1 MGDGAVRTGLG
12 TFSALLTLA
21 RVNVGPGIVH
31 GDRAEITG
39 ILTRFSH
46 TLAAVV
52 RHHIGSD
59 GTLLTG
65 RVDDL
70 DHIGGILSNRALA
83 FRQTYPLFDDL
94 SLFINTAAELGLR
107 SRKHLVGKFIPLLL
121 QSPLPGHLSHFIQHV
136 MLYTQYRRVICHH
149 TFFLLFS
156 ACGNSLVPSQLP
168 AKTH

>member
-1 MGDGAVRTGLG
+1 MGNGIIRTRLG
-12 TFSALLTLA
+12 TLAALLTLV
-21 RVNVGPGIVH
+21 RVDVRVFIAHIN
-31 GDRAEITG
+31 RAEITG

-121 QSPLPGHLSHFIQHV
+121 QSPLLIE
-136 MLYTQYRRVICHH
+136 
-149 TFFLLFS
+149 
-156 ACGNSLVPSQLP
+156 
-168 AKTH
+168 